1 MITTTPDGLS
11 TPKSTRRWS
20 APTTTAT
27 WTPLLGTI
35 RAVVTDQGGMLSHP
49 VLVVREYGIPA
60 VTGCTDATSKIRTGD
75 KIKVDGD
82 LCRVYVL

>member
-1 MITTTPDGLS
+1 M
-11 TPKSTRRWS
+11 
-20 APTTTAT
+20 
-27 WTPLLGTI
+27 
-35 RAVVTDQGGMLSHP
+35 VTDQAGMLSHP